1 MTESIQTIL
10 NKYKT
15 EYDDISVHIAESTS
29 RSVQLDGLEIES
41 ADYSDSRTFYVRCI
55 KDGKLLTSAIT
66 GAGIDHVES
75 FLKDSAGA
83 IEMMPSDSNR
93 FIPAYGHPDKK
104 VNVFDPS
111 FESVTIENLTDIARE
126 LTSEALNADKRV
138 KAVKQSSAS
147 ASVSRNSIVST
158 AGPLLSSERTVF
170 SAGAYLIAAENG
182 DERDGYDYISSVKMS
197 ELDYKLSART
207 ATENACSLLGAEQ
220 IKSGKYHIVFSA
232 AVMAD
237 FLELLLDLT
246 DGENVYKGLSLLAG
260 KKGSKVASRGFTL
273 TDDPMIAD
281 GLSSRAYDDEGQ
293 NCNCVDIIKNGTL
306 KNYLH
311 NSYTAKALND
321 KNNARAVITGGGNIS
336 VGCTNVSVASTTDKK
351 PADYA
356 GEYLLITE
364 VMGMHTADP
373 VSGNFSVGIS
383 GLHIIDGTI
392 KKPFREAVI
401 SGNLTD
407 LLEGMIHIFDNR
419 RTFGNITT
427 ADTLFDK
434 MSVSGV

>member
-1 MTESIQTIL
+1 MTKDIQNL
-10 NKYKT
+10 LDKYNRQF
-15 EYDDISVHIAESTS
+15 DGISVYISESTS
-29 RSVQLDGLEIES
+29 KSVQLDGFEVET
-41 ADYSDSRTFYVRCI
+41 ADYADSRTCYVRCM
-55 KDGKLLTSAIT
+55 KAGKLLTSAIT
-66 GAGIDHVES
+66 GAGSDAIES
-75 FLKDSAGA
+75 FLKEGA
-83 IEMMPSDSNR
+83 DTIGSMPADSNR
-93 FIPAYGHPDKK
+93 LMPAFAEPYSTLNLYDTSFG
-104 VNVFDPS
+104 NVTV
-111 FESVTIENLTDIARE
+111 EMLTDIAKE
-126 LTSEALNADKRV
+126 VTSAAMEADKRV

-147 ASVSRNSIVST
+147 ASVSRST
-158 AGPLLSSERTVF
+158 LISTSGPVLSSERTVF
-170 SAGAYLIAAENG
+170 SAGAYLIASGNG
-182 DERDGYDYISSVKMS
+182 DERDGYDYVSSVLKS
-197 ELDYKLSART
+197 DLDYRLSAQS
-207 ATENACSLLGAEQ
+207 AAENACSLLGAKQ

-260 KKGSKVASRGFTL
+260 KKGSIVASEGFTL
-273 TDDPMIAD
+273 TDDPGIQN
-281 GLSSRAYDDEGQ
+281 GLGSRAYDDEGQ

-321 KNNARAVITGGGNIS
+321 ENNARAVITGGGNIS
-336 VGCTNVSVASTTDKK
+336 VGCTNVSVATTTDKK
-351 PADYA
+351 PADFA
-356 GEYLLITE
+356 SEYLMVTE

-383 GLHIIDGTI
+383 GLHFIDGTT
-392 KKPFREAVI
+392 KNPFREAVI

-407 LLEGMIHIFDNR
+407 LLSGMIHIFDNR